1 MKKILTILLS
11 VLILSIGMVIP
22 SYAEGSVSVDIPITS
37 TTPSTIEI
45 TGESNLPDPATFNI
59 QDKYTCT
66 LTFSEIGTYNYQIKQ
81 VSAESEDVILDTTVY
96 NVEVLVVKEDGLK
109 AYVSIY
115 PEGET
120 AKVESVDFNNTVKE
134 PEPEPEPEPNTTKVL
149 IKKVS
154 DQNKPLKDA
163 ELVLLNSE
171 DSSEVEKWTTTEEA
185 YTLELLDGSYT
196 IHEEV
201 APKGYEAV
209 EDFDF
214 TIEEGQ
220 INLTESDNV
229 TLSENVITITDP
241 SEVVPPVK
249 KVKTGDTTRVL
260 IYVISLGLAVI
271 LLAFVLI
278 RRKKNAKNL

>member
-22 SYAEGSVSVDIPITS
+22 SYAEGSVSVDIPITA

-59 QDKYTCT
+59 EDKYTCT
-66 LTFSEIGTYNYQIKQ
+66 LTFSEMGTYNYQIKQ
-81 VSAESEDVILDTTVY
+81 VSAAEDVILDTTVY

-115 PEGET
+115 PDGET

-134 PEPEPEPEPNTTKVL
+134 PEPEPNTTEVL

-154 DQNKPLKDA
+154 EKNEPLKDA

-196 IHEEV
+196 IHEET
-201 APKGYEAV
+201 APKGFVAV

-241 SEVVPPVK
+241 SETVPPAK

-260 IYVISLGLAVI
+260 LYVISLGLAVI
-271 LLAFVLI
+271 LLAYILI